1 MSKVLKETLK
11 MDLPALA
18 EMLRSKGRGRDSV
31 LAHITPREAAL
42 LKRKGGSGTINPDTG
57 LPEFDDGFD
66 LGSYFGGDTG
76 GAFTP
81 TTQDASFQVPTDTS
95 QYTPVTPTSTPEQAQ
110 AATQADFA
118 GSPAPAP
125 AAPDVAPPPAAALES
140 TPSTGYGLG
149 TGAGYN
155 LTTGAPYQN
164 LLGAGAQ
171 TPLQTPAGLVG
182 ATPDITGAT
191 GALTPEQQA
200 AYGVGTTTQDTTK
213 TDKKDSTSDWAKLAA
228 ALGLTGS
235 QLANMAARGAV
246 GTGLVAQN
254 AAQSQKAAQ
263 QVQAATQQQQDIA
276 TPYQQQGQQ
285 LIKQAQAGQLTPAS
299 QQAYAAAKAQLN
311 QSIANRGGVGAMQ
324 AANQEA
330 AIYQNLLNNQ
340 YTYGLNV
347 MQIGDNISLGAI
359 KTGLQ
364 LDTQLNQA
372 TTNFY
377 TNLAQFLA
385 GGGSGG
391 GRTITIN

>member
-18 EMLRSKGRGRDSV
+18 EMLRSKGRGKDSV

-42 LKRKGGSGTINPDTG
+42 LKRRGGSGTINPDTG

-125 AAPDVAPPPAAALES
+125 AAAPDVAPPPAAA
-140 TPSTGYGLG
+140 PASTGYGLG

-385 GGGSGG
+385 GGGMTSGG
-391 GRTITIN
+391 GRTITIG